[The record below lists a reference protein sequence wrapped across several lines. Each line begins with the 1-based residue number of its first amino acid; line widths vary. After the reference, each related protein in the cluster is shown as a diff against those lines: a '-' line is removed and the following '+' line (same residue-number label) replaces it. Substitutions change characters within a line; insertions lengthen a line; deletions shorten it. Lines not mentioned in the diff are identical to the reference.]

1 MVFAKVMRSVRRLIS
16 LPVLVLLA
24 LLLPAFAICAEDE
37 ELWQGLEEGRSVA
50 LIRHALAPGTGDP
63 PGFELGDCSTQR
75 TLSEDGRR
83 QARELGDL
91 FRSRGLDQA
100 EVRSSRWCRCLET
113 AELLGLGKVRK
124 TPFLD
129 SFFTQREKGPEQT
142 EAAREVIR
150 EHLEQG
156 EGPLVMVTHQVNI
169 TALSGVYPASGEIV
183 LLSLEPDGSNLKVVG
198 RLRHEP

>member
-1 MVFAKVMRSVRRLIS
+1 MVFAKDMRRVQKSIS

-24 LLLPAFAICAEDE
+24 FLLPVFAVCAEDE
-37 ELWQGLEEGRSVA
+37 ELWRGLQEGRSVA

-75 TLSEDGRR
+75 TLSEEGRR
-83 QARELGDL
+83 QAKELGDL
-91 FRSRGLDQA
+91 FRSQGLDQA

-113 AELLGLGKVRK
+113 AELLNLGEVRK
-124 TPFLD
+124 TSFLD
-129 SFFTQREKGPEQT
+129 SFFGQREKGPEQT

-150 EHLEQG
+150 EHLDQG
-156 EGPLVMVTHQVNI
+156 GGPLVMVTHQVNI

-183 LLSLEPDGSNLKVVG
+183 VLSLDPEDSSLKVDG
-198 RLRHEP
+198 RLRHEF